1 MCNVSHILEGQSLNF
16 NVIGMYTLLSEMVIM
31 KEARTLLPPCGLRNF
46 SRIVCRGIRRRSP
59 GSVSSNPIST
69 KFMGSI
75 GGVVSTGVSG

>member
-1 MCNVSHILEGQSLNF
+1 
-16 NVIGMYTLLSEMVIM
+16 M

-75 GGVVSTGVSG
+75 GGVVSTGTSG